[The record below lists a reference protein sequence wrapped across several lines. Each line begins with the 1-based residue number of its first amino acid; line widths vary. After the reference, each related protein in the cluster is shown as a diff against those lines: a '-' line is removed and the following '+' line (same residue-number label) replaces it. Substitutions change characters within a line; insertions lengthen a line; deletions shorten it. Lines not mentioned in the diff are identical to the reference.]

1 MRGRGIPT
9 RAPVVPVG
17 RARLVAMADGASA
30 ASAHDPPPGTTG
42 SSLFHEHKVGTLDS
56 LASLAIKYGVTP
68 RDIKRANGGTI
79 TDATLHARAVIRV
92 PKHTLAEGAPLP
104 GGGGVT
110 GASRPS
116 ATQKAAVTPALEKMR
131 EYYGTAPAEE
141 ERARV
146 ASEPA
151 AAGAPSSDPG
161 ASPPSRPGGS
171 GRANSASTLRRVGSG
186 ESVGGLARGG
196 ANANA
201 NANENENATTS
212 AAAAAKA
219 EGRYGSALS
228 GGAMPASAF
237 QGRSKALMSPPARPG
252 AVVGATEHRRDGGA
266 PLRLADAGAMLFDR
280 VKKHLERPPAAKP
293 AAEPPRK
300 GKGD

>member
-1 MRGRGIPT
+1 
-9 RAPVVPVG
+9 
-17 RARLVAMADGASA
+17 MADGASA
-30 ASAHDPPPGTTG
+30 ASAHDPPPGTAG

-131 EYYGTAPAEE
+131 VYYGTSPAE

-151 AAGAPSSDPG
+151 AGALSSDPG

-171 GRANSASTLRRVGSG
+171 GHANTASTLRRVGSG
-186 ESVGGLARGG
+186 ESVGGLAGG
-196 ANANA
+196 DANANA
-201 NANENENATTS
+201 NATATTTTS
-212 AAAAAKA
+212 AAVAAKA

-280 VKKHLERPPAAKP
+280 VKKRLERPPAAKP
-293 AAEPPRK
+293 AAEPRK

>member
-1 MRGRGIPT
+1 MRGRGIPA

-30 ASAHDPPPGTTG
+30 ASAHDPPPGLTG

-116 ATQKAAVTPALEKMR
+116 ATQKAAVTPALAKMR
-131 EYYGTAPAEE
+131 EYYGTSPAE

-146 ASEPA
+146 ASEPSS

-186 ESVGGLARGG
+186 ESVGGLAGG
-196 ANANA
+196 DSNANA
-201 NANENENATTS
+201 NANATTS

-280 VKKHLERPPAAKP
+280 VKKRLERPPAAKP

>member
-17 RARLVAMADGASA
+17 RARLVAMADGTSA

-131 EYYGTAPAEE
+131 EYYGTSPAEE
-141 ERARV
+141 RGRV
-146 ASEPA
+146 ASEPSS
-151 AAGAPSSDPG
+151 AAGAPFSDPG
-161 ASPPSRPGGS
+161 ALPPSHPGGS

-186 ESVGGLARGG
+186 GVGGLAGG
-196 ANANA
+196 DANANA
-201 NANENENATTS
+201 SANATS

-280 VKKHLERPPAAKP
+280 VKKRLERPPAAKP
-293 AAEPPRK
+293 AAEPRK

>member
-30 ASAHDPPPGTTG
+30 ASAHDPPPGLTG

-131 EYYGTAPAEE
+131 EYYGTSPAE
-141 ERARV
+141 ERARG

-161 ASPPSRPGGS
+161 ASPPSRPGGP

-186 ESVGGLARGG
+186 ESVGGLAGG
-196 ANANA
+196 TGTRTRTRARRRAPPPPQRRRVG
-201 NANENENATTS
+201 T
-212 AAAAAKA
+212 
-219 EGRYGSALS
+219 GR
-228 GGAMPASAF
+228 
-237 QGRSKALMSPPARPG
+237 R
-252 AVVGATEHRRDGGA
+252 
-266 PLRLADAGAMLFDR
+266 
-280 VKKHLERPPAAKP
+280 
-293 AAEPPRK
+293 
-300 GKGD
+300 